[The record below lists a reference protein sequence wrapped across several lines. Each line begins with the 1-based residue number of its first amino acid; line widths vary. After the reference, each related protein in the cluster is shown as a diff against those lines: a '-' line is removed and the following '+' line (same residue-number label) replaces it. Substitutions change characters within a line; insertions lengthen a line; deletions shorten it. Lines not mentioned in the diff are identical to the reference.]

1 MATLYS
7 AQWHRA
13 RAAYMRTLPGPKAK
27 RAAELGELVA
37 RLIER
42 KDQEN
47 RARSAELVEV
57 AGPPLVPENS

>member
-13 RAAYMRTLPGPKAK
+13 RAAYLRTLPGPKAK

-42 KDQEN
+42 KDREN
-47 RARSAELVEV
+47 RASLAEMVEV
-57 AGPPLVPENS
+57 AGPPLVPGNR

>member
-13 RAAYMRTLPGPKAK
+13 RAAYLRTLPGPKAK

-37 RLIER
+37 KLIER

-47 RARSAELVEV
+47 RVRSAELAEIASPPIAPVE
-57 AGPPLVPENS
+57 